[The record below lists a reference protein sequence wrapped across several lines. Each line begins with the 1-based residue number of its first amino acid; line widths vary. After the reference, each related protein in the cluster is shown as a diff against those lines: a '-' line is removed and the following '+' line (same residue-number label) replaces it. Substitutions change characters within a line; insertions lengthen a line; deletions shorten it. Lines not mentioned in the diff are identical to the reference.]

1 MKIKTKSK
9 RLSISKYS
17 CYDET
22 CVHFHPVSSIKVLRL
37 IRLFLL
43 LYDFYQVSAA
53 PTCFVNQ
60 ATSCLQINLKKK
72 TVEIVTKLAFLEY
85 RKLTRSFR
93 GLKAKKNYVFFMN
106 FLCKKN
112 MKNGLNKNI
121 ENFQNIIG
129 ILLRYKNWSERKF

>member
-1 MKIKTKSK
+1 MSENAILNGNYVCS
-9 RLSISKYS
+9 
-17 CYDET
+17 
-22 CVHFHPVSSIKVLRL
+22 
-37 IRLFLL
+37 
-43 LYDFYQVSAA
+43 
-53 PTCFVNQ
+53 
-60 ATSCLQINLKKK
+60 